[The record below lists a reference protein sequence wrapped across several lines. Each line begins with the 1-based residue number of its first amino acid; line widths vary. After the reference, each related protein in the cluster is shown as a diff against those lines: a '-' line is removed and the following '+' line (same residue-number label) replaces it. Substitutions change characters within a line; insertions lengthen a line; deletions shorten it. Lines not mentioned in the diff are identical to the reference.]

1 MPVPTYDQFIDPL
14 LKVLSDHPQGV
25 KASEA
30 FELAADRVGLTAADR
45 QQILPSGLQHVY
57 KNRIGWAHDRLK
69 RAGYSSSPR
78 KGFWQITNAGR
89 PVSGEI
95 RLNVVPGFRGANQ
108 LQIANRKSQIE
119 DRTDDR
125 SRDRYL

>member
-1 MPVPTYDQFIDPL
+1 MPVPTYDLFNDPL
-14 LKVLSDHPQGV
+14 LRVLSDHPQGV
-25 KASEA
+25 KASDA

-78 KGFWQITNAGR
+78 KGFWQITDAGR
-89 PVSGEI
+89 PV
-95 RLNVVPGFRGANQ
+95 
-108 LQIANRKSQIE
+108 
-119 DRTDDR
+119 
-125 SRDRYL
+125 